1 MEDNRINK
9 LRTIRTLD
17 CKLNIF
23 WRTTEK
29 LNERMIKRNLII
41 ICLLTV
47 SGIGQHLFSQQKGF
61 IKLIIK
67 DASTLQSLPNASVIY
82 NEGEHAWVAN
92 EQGEV
97 LIPSKYQD
105 GPLFISYVGYTGKTL
120 GPSKTRSEM
129 IEARLER
136 TSISLNNNITVTT
149 QRKKQQDKF
158 VPYTIQTLHNKDLMT
173 YSPRT
178 IPESLMGM
186 TGVFVQKTNHGGGSP
201 FIRGLTGNQTLILYD
216 GIRLNNSIYRYGPNQ
231 YLNTIDPYS
240 VDRIEVA
247 KGTGSVQYGSDAIG
261 GVVQVFS
268 NELSFSDK
276 HSWNGSRVLAK
287 YMSADMEKTIRG
299 QLNYSSRRMAV
310 QGGVTYR
317 KFGDIIGGD
326 TTGRQRP
333 SGYDEKAFDLK
344 LKYNITD
351 RSVITLANQFVQQT
365 GVPVYHKVQ
374 LENFLYNNTDLQQ
387 RMLQYARYELTSNV
401 PLFSRLEVT
410 VSHQQNLEERSSL
423 KRNAAI
429 SKFESDRVKGTGF
442 TAEVFSKYNKW
453 WTSQTGIE
461 WYHDR
466 VSSSAMDKST
476 TTNDQV
482 VKRGLYPDDSKLDN
496 YSIHTLHHLS
506 FEKWIIDAGL
516 RYNRVSIDITDTSL
530 GSVNISPSAVVGNVG
545 LLYKLSRMHSV
556 YGSISTGFRAPN
568 IDDMGTLGIVDFRYE
583 VPSSSLAPERSLHGE
598 FGYRF
603 HSSKL
608 AISANLFFL
617 KLKDIITR
625 EKKGDETI
633 NGYPVYEKNNSEHAH
648 LKGAELELQYSI
660 TNAFKME
667 GSIAYTYGQNDSRK
681 EPLRRVPPMHGRMS
695 ARYTVNKLFM
705 SVEAQYA
712 TSQSR
717 LAKGDTEDNRIPM
730 GGTPGWNIYNVY
742 TGYTHKNL
750 SINAGLQN
758 LFDIDYRTH
767 GSGINGYGRSAWFQ
781 VGWIF

>member
-1 MEDNRINK
+1 
-9 LRTIRTLD
+9 
-17 CKLNIF
+17 
-23 WRTTEK
+23 
-29 LNERMIKRNLII
+29 MIKRNFLIV
-41 ICLLTV
+41 CLLTL
-47 SGIGQHLFSQQKGF
+47 SGIAQNLYSQQQGF

-67 DASTLQSLPNASVIY
+67 DASTLQVLPNASVIY
-82 NEGEHAWVAN
+82 NEGEHAWIAN

-97 LIPSKYQD
+97 EIPFIYQD
-105 GPLFISYVGYTGKTL
+105 GTLFISYVGYTGKTIE
-120 GPSKTRSEM
+120 PAMPRNEM
-129 IEARLER
+129 AEILLER
-136 TSISLNNNITVTT
+136 TTLSLNNNITVTT

-158 VPYTIQTLHNKDLMT
+158 VPYTIQTLHNNDLVT

-201 FIRGLTGNQTLILYD
+201 FIRGLTGNQTLLLYD

-240 VDRIEVA
+240 VERIEVA

-261 GVVQVFS
+261 GVVQLFS
-268 NELSFSDK
+268 NELSFSDE

-287 YMSADMEKTIRG
+287 YMSGDMEKTIRG
-299 QLNYSSRRMAV
+299 QLNYSAPKIAF

-326 TTGRQRP
+326 TTGRQSP

-374 LENFLYNNTDLQQ
+374 LENFLYNNTDLQE
-387 RMLQYARYELTSNV
+387 RMLQYARYELKSNA
-401 PLFSRLEVT
+401 PIFSRLEVT
-410 VSHQQNLEERSSL
+410 VAHQQNREQRSSL
-423 KRNAAI
+423 KKNAAN
-429 SKFESDRVKGTGF
+429 SKYESDRVQGTAL
-442 TAEVFSKYNKW
+442 TAEIFSKYNKW

-461 WYHDR
+461 WYHDK
-466 VSSSAMDKST
+466 VSSSAMDRST
-476 TTNDQV
+476 STNDQV
-482 VKRGLYPDDSKLDN
+482 LKRGLYPDNSRLDN

-506 FEKWIIDAGL
+506 FKKWMIDAGL
-516 RYNRVSIDITDTSL
+516 RFNKVSIDITDTSL
-530 GSVNISPSAVVGNVG
+530 GSVNISPSAAVGNLGV
-545 LLYKLSRMHSV
+545 LYKLSHLHSV
-556 YGSISTGFRAPN
+556 YGSMSTGFRAPN
-568 IDDMGTLGIVDFRYE
+568 VDDMGTLGIVDFRYE
-583 VPSSSLAPERSLHGE
+583 IPSSSLAPERSLHSE
-598 FGYRF
+598 IGYRF
-603 HSSKL
+603 HSAKL
-608 AISANLFFL
+608 AISANLFYL
-617 KLKDIITR
+617 KLNDIITR

-648 LKGAELELQYSI
+648 LKGGELELQYSI
-660 TNAFKME
+660 AKVFKLE

-681 EPLRRVPPMHGRMS
+681 EPLRRVPPMHGRIL
-695 ARYTVNKLFM
+695 ARYSLNKLFV

-712 TSQSR
+712 TSQRR
-717 LAKGDTEDNRIPM
+717 LAKGDTEDNRIPV
-730 GGTPGWNIYNVY
+730 GGTPGWNVYNLY
-742 TGYTHKNL
+742 IGYKHNNL

-767 GSGINGYGRSAWFQ
+767 GSGINGYGRSVWVQ